1 MTAFNMSNPA
11 NPIII
16 SGPSQVGKDAVV
28 NQLLEKGA
36 ELNLVK
42 AVTYTSREQRPEEVE
57 GVDHHF
63 VTAEK
68 FQELIKQDFF
78 LEWAPVRE
86 KYFGTPKQA
95 VLDLISQGKNV
106 ILKIDVRGAKQVK
119 EKFSQV
125 ITIFIM
131 PDSLENLK
139 TRMEKKGFSPEQ
151 MAIRWQEA
159 LNEIEEAKTYDY
171 RVINQEGK
179 LKQTV
184 AEVIDI
190 LKKKE

>member
-1 MTAFNMSNPA
+1 MKHPTNL
-11 NPIII
+11 III

-28 NQLLEKGA
+28 NQLLEKSVD
-36 ELNLVK
+36 LNLVR
-42 AVTYTSREQRPEEVE
+42 AVTYTSREQRPEEKE

-63 VTAEK
+63 VTPEK

-95 VLDLISQGKNV
+95 VLDLLAQGKNV
-106 ILKIDVRGAKQVK
+106 ILKIDVRGAKQIK

-131 PDSLENLK
+131 PDSLDNLK
-139 TRMEKKGFSPEQ
+139 KRMEHKHFSPEQ
-151 MAIRWQEA
+151 MTIRRQEA
-159 LNEIEEAKTYDY
+159 MNEIEEAKSYDY
-171 RVINQEGK
+171 RVINEEGK
-179 LKQTV
+179 LEQTV
-184 AEVIDI
+184 NQVVDI
-190 LKKKE
+190 LNKIS

>member
-1 MTAFNMSNPA
+1 MSQSA
-11 NPIII
+11 KLIII

-28 NQLLEKGA
+28 NKLLAKA
-36 ELNLVK
+36 TELNLVK
-42 AVTYTSREQRPEEVE
+42 AVTYTSREQRPEETK
-57 GVDHHF
+57 GIDHHF
-63 VTAEK
+63 VTPEK

-95 VLDLISQGKNV
+95 VLDLLAQGKNV

-125 ITIFIM
+125 LTIFIM
-131 PDSLENLK
+131 PDSLDNLK
-139 TRMEKKGFSPEQ
+139 ARMEKKGFSPEQ

-159 LNEIEEAKTYDY
+159 MNEIEEAKGYDY
-171 RVINQEGK
+171 KVVNQEGE
-179 LKQTV
+179 LEQTV
-184 AEVIDI
+184 SQVVDI
-190 LKKKE
+190 INKIS